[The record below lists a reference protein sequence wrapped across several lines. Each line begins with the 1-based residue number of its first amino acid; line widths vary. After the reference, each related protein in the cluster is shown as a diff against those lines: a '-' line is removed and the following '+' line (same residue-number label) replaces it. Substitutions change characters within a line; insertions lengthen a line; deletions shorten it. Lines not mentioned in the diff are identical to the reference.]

1 MIVDFLIETYIIFCQ
16 QVNRQDSFHR
26 SLRTSQHISPQISR
40 RCYQQVSLQHRQQ
53 ASRQDS
59 LHHYL
64 TICLQASLRI
74 IRRCNQP
81 VYQRRFDRPAYRST
95 FIFADR
101 STYWSA
107 HRSAENTTF
116 QFSNHTAFWSSYRT
130 ASYGI
135 ISLHFIA
142 NYLYILLFDC
152 NCIISIQ

>member
-1 MIVDFLIETYIIFCQ
+1 MIFDFLIETYTIFCQ

-26 SLRTSQHISPQISR
+26 SLRTSQHISPQVSR
-40 RCYQQVSLQHRQQ
+40 RCYQQVSLERCQQ

-59 LHHYL
+59 LHRYL

-107 HRSAENTTF
+107 HRSAEKTTSHF
-116 QFSNHTAFWSSYRT
+116 NNHTAYRSAYRA
-130 ASYGI
+130 ASYENYF
-135 ISLHFIA
+135 ISL
-142 NYLYILLFDC
+142 
-152 NCIISIQ
+152 IITYT